1 MSHKFAL
8 FAAVLF
14 LTLTLAAAAAEGLTS
29 TNDMVFDAV
38 ESREGVYLAPMPA
51 AAPPPLYTEGYAPPQ
66 VLELRRPD
74 GQPLR
79 IGRLITSCTCIVA
92 SMEKREFA
100 PGEQALVTVRVVKE
114 PPMKG
119 AKYAVIAQ
127 VLSPLEVMV
136 QYDVV
141 VP

>member
-1 MSHKFAL
+1 MSHKIPIL
-8 FAAVLF
+8 AAVL
-14 LTLTLAAAAAEGLTS
+14 LLAATLATPAGEGLTS

-38 ESREGVYLAPMPA
+38 ESRDGVYFAPAPA
-51 AAPPPLYTEGYAPPQ
+51 AATSPLYTEGYAPPQ

-79 IGRLITSCTCIVA
+79 VGRLITSCTCIVA
-92 SMEKREFA
+92 SVEKRDFA
-100 PGEQALVTVRVVKE
+100 AGEAALVTVRVVKE
-114 PPMKG
+114 PPVKG

-127 VLSPLEVMV
+127 VLSPVEVMV
-136 QYDVV
+136 QYDVT